1 MTDRSRKQA
10 ALRGLRNKCPNCG
23 EGHVLH
29 SYLKVADH
37 CPNCGEELHHARADD
52 GPAYLTI
59 LVVGK
64 ILVPII
70 GILYTGY
77 NPNPVLVTA
86 IFLVIALLMSLFF
99 LPKFKGLIIGIQ
111 WANQMHGFSK

>member
-1 MTDRSRKQA
+1 M
-10 ALRGLRNKCPNCG
+10 LRGLRNRCPNCG
-23 EGHVLH
+23 EGAVLH
-29 SYLKVADH
+29 SYLKVSDRCA
-37 CPNCGEELHHARADD
+37 NCGEALGHARADD

-64 ILVPII
+64 ILIPII

-77 NPNPVLVTA
+77 DPNPIVITV
-86 IFLVIALLMSLFF
+86 IFLMIALVMSLWL

-111 WANQMHGFSK
+111 WANYMHGFSKHSK